1 MGIIL
6 GTNLKY
12 ITFSWKNASNA
23 TKSITCVMVLIAWA
37 LNNEPLDLTLLAK
50 CQQEV
55 QTIWDWLIIFNPR
68 TLLLERKKNNFTL
81 WYVIWRTCPYIHSDK
96 KKYKTVSLIK
106 PGIWLENVPLDWS
119 KRKKEKKRKNKTQQR
134 AEQKRPQANQQVTY
148 SKVRTSESLYLLHL
162 RCSAASVELQL
173 SYPSNQKTRWRRDA
187 LYRWLCVNKVFCF
200 TFMSN

>member
-12 ITFSWKNASNA
+12 ITFSWKNASYA

-68 TLLLERKKNNFTL
+68 TLSLEGKKKKKIYSPVCNLEDLPIHPL
-81 WYVIWRTCPYIHSDK
+81 WQ

-106 PGIWLENVPLDWS
+106 PGIWLEIGPLDWS
-119 KRKKEKKRKNKTQQR
+119 KRKKKKKG
-134 AEQKRPQANQQVTY
+134 
-148 SKVRTSESLYLLHL
+148 
-162 RCSAASVELQL
+162 
-173 SYPSNQKTRWRRDA
+173 KTRHSKGQSRRGHRLISRWHTAKSGPLSLCTCYICDA
-187 LYRWLCVNKVFCF
+187 VRHLWSYSCPIRPTKNAMKTRRSSLDGCA
-200 TFMSN
+200 